1 MKGLDA
7 HFETQLMQHQR
18 KIDNMKTFIVTAS
31 YITYCTAEIEAESQ
45 EEAYEIA
52 RSMDGGDFDV
62 NRDTGLDDWQIMD
75 IEEVTE

>member
-1 MKGLDA
+1 MKGLDV
-7 HFETQLMQHQR
+7 HLETQLMQHQR

-62 NRDTGLDDWQIMD
+62 NRDTGLSDWE
-75 IEEVTE
+75 IEEVREVTP

>member
-52 RSMDGGDFDV
+52 RSMDGGDFDPEPF
-62 NRDTGLDDWQIMD
+62 GGSDWE
-75 IEEVTE
+75 IEEVREVTP